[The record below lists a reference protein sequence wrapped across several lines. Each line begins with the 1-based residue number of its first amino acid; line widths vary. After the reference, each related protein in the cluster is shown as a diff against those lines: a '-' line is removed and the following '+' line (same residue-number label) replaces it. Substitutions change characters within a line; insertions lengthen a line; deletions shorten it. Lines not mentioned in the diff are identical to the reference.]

1 MSFLEE
7 ISKGVVL
14 KKTEDRD
21 KEQKPNNLP
30 KKPMSFLEEISK
42 GVVLKKQQPISSSL
56 PEEKT
61 ENKFSKPAEIN
72 NDNINKCLLS
82 AIQMRGFQLNKN
94 NVNDD
99 ESEGSD
105 SWSD

>member
-1 MSFLEE
+1 MNHLKNLYAWSNVFREDTCFE
-7 ISKGVVL
+7 I
-14 KKTEDRD
+14 E
-21 KEQKPNNLP
+21 
-30 KKPMSFLEEISK
+30 K

-72 NDNINKCLLS
+72 NDNINKSLLS